1 MRGGRSWYQVLQ
13 VDPQAEPEII
23 EATYRRLAKKYH
35 PDVATSRDAGERM
48 KEINAAY
55 AVLRDP
61 LQRMAYDR
69 ELLERSASV
78 QRGVVVEPADEEAP
92 EADAAPVADG
102 ILACLLHGSAAA
114 VGTCG
119 DCDVGL
125 CAACF
130 DRFQPPSCP
139 SCVVS
144 WVRQRRLEILVPAI
158 WFFGVL
164 GLAGWICLQDVSP
177 LPAPRVVPPAWLG
190 WLLLGAYVV
199 ASFPSGLRALGGM
212 EELGQD
218 DGRGIGWILLLATGL
233 GLIIAPFRM
242 LKVFWDLRQ
251 VRRLETLARSA
262 D

>member
-1 MRGGRSWYQVLQ
+1 

-23 EATYRRLAKKYH
+23 EAAYRRLAKKYH

-61 LQRMAYDR
+61 VQRAAYDR
-69 ELLERSASV
+69 ELLQRVASA
-78 QRGVVVEPADEEAP
+78 QRDAAADPAGEEPPEPATGP
-92 EADAAPVADG
+92 FADG
-102 ILACLLHGSAAA
+102 LLACLWHEATAA

-119 DCDVGL
+119 DCGVGL

-139 SCVVS
+139 SCMLG
-144 WVRQRRLEILVPAI
+144 WARQRRLEIVVPAI

-164 GLAGWICLQDVSP
+164 GVAGWICLQDLNP
-177 LPAPRVVPPAWLG
+177 LAGPQVVPPAWLG

-199 ASFPSGLRALGGM
+199 ASFPSGLRTVGGF
-212 EELGQD
+212 EELEQS
-218 DGRGIGWILLLATGL
+218 DGGGLGWILLLAACL
-233 GLIIAPFRM
+233 GPIIAPFRM

-251 VRRLETLARSA
+251 VRRLEALARSA
-262 D
+262 G